1 MRARTGCLLVLAYVV
16 VEIALAVLLA
26 RWIGWWWLLVGVVAC
41 LVVGLGLVRYSL
53 TTTAQTFATAM
64 TSLRSPGTAPAIDAT
79 PPDRADSGARPAPPA
94 QTLLIVPAGFL
105 IAIPGILTTI
115 IGLALWLPPVRRRIA
130 ARIERAARRLN
141 PPGPPPAQA

>member
-16 VEIALAVLLA
+16 VEIALAVALA
-26 RWIGWWWLLVGVVAC
+26 QWIGWWWLLVAVVAC

-53 TTTAQTFATAM
+53 TATAQTFATAM
-64 TSLRSPGTAPAIDAT
+64 TSLRSPGTTHALEAT
-79 PPDRADSGARPAPPA
+79 RSDGPGSGARPAPPA

-115 IGLALWLPPVRRRIA
+115 LGLVLWLPPVRRRIA

-141 PPGPPPAQA
+141 PPGPPPGQA